1 MREVKT
7 DYPFFEYFEKH
18 FSWQKGNF
26 VNTKTPSKDI
36 PPKKARQKAE
46 KPVSPPKVNVLEAY
60 LSSSS
65 STGPSSD
72 KDPLEDYIQL
82 PPVDPENDPLEA
94 YAPFPPKKWKSKYRG
109 NPAFKD
115 FHRKKIVAKEY
126 RRQKLFKNND
136 FYKKGN
142 PNPIKNL
149 KPKAKG
155 KCFKCGKKGHFKKE
169 CLGKT
174 PTHSAVS
181 EEISKALEFDQE
193 SPESSTAKESIPKT
207 DSCCKNNTIEVLSK
221 QEELLLD
228 LIEQIKD
235 PEEKVQRLSE
245 FHRTLVK
252 EASTSKPRIPEPN
265 VDLEKIYNRFTRSK
279 KDVTIQDLQKE
290 IKDTKTEMRNLKQEL
305 TILRVDHG
313 LMNLRVKNLEVTSH
327 QGDEETPSLNPSDVE
342 GDETV
347 NPTAEME
354 PEPSNGTFLQTINR
368 INFQKWHSKEIG
380 RAHV

>member
-1 MREVKT
+1 MTNQRLDLQKVLSPKKSVKT
-7 DYPFFEYFEKH
+7 KL
-18 FSWQKGNF
+18 
-26 VNTKTPSKDI
+26 PSEDI
-36 PPKKARQKAE
+36 PQKKVRL
-46 KPVSPPKVNVLEAY
+46 VSPPKVNVLEAY

-65 STGPSSD
+65 SNGPSSD
-72 KDPLEDYIQL
+72 KEIDPLEDYIQF

-94 YAPFPPKKWKSKYRG
+94 YAPLPPKIWKSKYRG

-115 FHRKKIVAKEY
+115 FHRKRIVSREY

-142 PNPIKNL
+142 PNPIENL

-169 CLGKT
+169 CPGKS
-174 PTHSAVS
+174 PAHSLVS
-181 EEISKALEFDQE
+181 EEISKALELDHHE
-193 SPESSTAKESIPKT
+193 SPNSSTAQETIPYI

-252 EASTSKPRIPEPN
+252 EASTSKPRIPEPR

-279 KDVTIQDLQKE
+279 KEVTIQDLQKE
-290 IKDTKTEMRNLKQEL
+290 IKDTKSEIRNLKQEL

-313 LMNLRVKNLEVTSH
+313 DS
-327 QGDEETPSLNPSDVE
+327 QSLLVLGS
-342 GDETV
+342 
-347 NPTAEME
+347 
-354 PEPSNGTFLQTINR
+354 
-368 INFQKWHSKEIG
+368 
-380 RAHV
+380 